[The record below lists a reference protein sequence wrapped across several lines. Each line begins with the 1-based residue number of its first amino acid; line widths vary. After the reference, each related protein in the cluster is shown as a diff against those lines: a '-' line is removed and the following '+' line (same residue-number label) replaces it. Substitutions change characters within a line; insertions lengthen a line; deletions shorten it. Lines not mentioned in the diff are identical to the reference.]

1 MTTSVIQL
9 PQTLPRIQTAFVPD
23 NWKQFSDEGV
33 NGFYDRLTHN
43 INKRFN

>member
-23 NWKQFSDEGV
+23 NWKQFSDDGV
-33 NGFYDRLTHN
+33 NTFFNKVFDN
-43 INKRFN
+43 ISEQFN